1 MRRYSLHLLAL
12 ATIIMAPLVVL
23 PTAQAAS
30 AATVANCAQP
40 SAANLRGWYKSRYE
54 WCKIEP
60 LSAGERVDEKVV
72 GTVTAIYDIAVT
84 TDRKTR
90 NVHIDFEIK
99 SIKSTGTLTDTTLSV
114 QVPCAG
120 CKAGAAK
127 GRTDTLDGWGKNSVT
142 TFDFT
147 GDLGTGRDKVANHA
161 FNPRFVLGSRLV
173 YNAQGTSFRC
183 DQAPYVT
190 PKSSGCVFTQYIPRL
205 PLSSTRWP
213 QVADHISYA
222 LNHPTGTVPAWR
234 GKTIPSRLHRIYY
247 DQAQRKKNRDAAI
260 ATCNKEFPG
269 YTKQTPKQD
278 CDEFPFAT
286 TAEGAAKGDL
296 RYSARALNSGQNQLA
311 GVDLNT
317 FWLQNRVIDGDTF
330 DVAYS

>member
-1 MRRYSLHLLAL
+1 M
-12 ATIIMAPLVVL
+12 VL

-30 AATVANCAQP
+30 AATVASCAQQ

-60 LSAGERVDEKVV
+60 LSAGERVDGKIV
-72 GTVTAIYDIAVT
+72 GTVSAVYAIAVT
-84 TDRKTR
+84 TNQKTR
-90 NVHIDFEIK
+90 NVHVDFAIK
-99 SIKSTGTLTDTTLSV
+99 SIKSTGTLANTTLSV
-114 QVPCAG
+114 QLPCAG
-120 CKAGAAK
+120 CTAGAAK
-127 GRTDTLDGWGKNSVT
+127 GRTATLSGWERDSGT

-147 GDLGTGRDKVANHA
+147 GGLGTGQDKVASHA
-161 FNPRFVLGSRLV
+161 FNPRFVLGGRLI

-183 DQAPYVT
+183 DQANYVT
-190 PKSSGCVFTQYIPRL
+190 SKSSGCVFTQYIPRL
-205 PLSSTRWP
+205 PLSYTRWP

-222 LNHPTGTVPAWR
+222 LNHPAGTVPAWR

-247 DQAQRKKNRDAAI
+247 DKRQRTKNRDAAI

-269 YTKQTPKQD
+269 YTKLTPKRD

-286 TAEGAAKGDL
+286 TREGAARGDL

-330 DVAYS
+330 DVAFS